1 VSCSHE
7 INYANAALML
17 SIIHALYIAFH
28 PDNNDNKDGGGQER
42 REEEIEE
49 EHPSAS
55 AYRFANYLY

>member
-1 VSCSHE
+1 
-7 INYANAALML
+7 ML